1 MIFPVP
7 RGRDFYIEGILIMFR
22 PVSSQLNLPQIEEKI
37 LSWWRENSV
46 FERSVEARQGCPR
59 FTLYEGPPTANGSP
73 GIHHVLARIFKDI
86 IPRYKAMKGYYTPRI
101 AGWDTHGLPVE
112 LEVEREL
119 GFSGKAQIEKYG
131 IDKFNARCRE
141 SVFTYLKEW
150 EAMTERIG
158 YWCDQEHP
166 YITMDNEYIETVWW
180 AIKQMWDKGLVY
192 QGYKVTPHC
201 PRCGTSLSSHE
212 VSLGYEDN
220 TEDPSVYIKF
230 KIDLSSLTSSEVH
243 ERLHNLFS
251 SSEKLAYFLA
261 WTTTPWTLP
270 GNTAL
275 AVAADAEY
283 AIVEYEGEYLVMA
296 STLLATVGLDSYKV
310 VAKLEGRE
318 LVGIE
323 YEPLFNPHEYEVE
336 VRCPIVFIDA
346 SGQRR
351 WEKPGLGPVRVEH
364 VSGTLTY
371 PVIAADFVSME
382 EGTGIVHMAPAYGEV
397 DFNAQFDN
405 PLCFVHTVDLQGKV
419 IGTYP
424 FAGKFVKE
432 ADPLVLEELKKKGLL
447 FRSGTIRHT
456 YPFCWRCESPL
467 LYYAKQTWYIRTTA
481 VKESLISG
489 NNEINWY
496 PEHIKRGRFGD
507 WLENNVDWAFSR
519 ERYWGTPLPIWQ
531 CESCSY
537 SDCVG
542 GLAELKNKGGLSGL
556 KEPLDL
562 HRPFVDEITFV
573 CSRCGALM
581 RRVPEVIDCWFDS
594 GAMPVAQLHYPF
606 ENKEL
611 FDSELNQADYIS
623 EAIDQ
628 TRGWFYSL
636 HAISTLLFN
645 RPCFKNVICLGHI
658 LDIKGEKMSKAK
670 GNVIEPWR
678 VINKYG
684 ADALRWYFFTS
695 SPPGNVRRFA
705 EDMVS
710 EVTRRFL
717 LTLWNVY
724 SFFVNYANIDRFSPG
739 AEGALEQSELDR
751 WIISE
756 LNQLITDVDTAL
768 GSYDPTGAGR
778 KIEGFVDVLSNWY
791 VRRSRRRFWKSENDA
806 DKLSAYTTLYQ
817 CLVALSKLMAPF
829 TPFLADELYQN
840 LVGSVKNEPESVHL
854 ADFPVADATKIDK
867 QLEADTRL
875 AMKISSLGRAARS
888 QAGIKVRQP
897 LAKLLVKVTSEGQER
912 AIRRLA
918 YQVLEE
924 VNVKQI
930 DIVDALPV
938 TDWPLVSEG
947 DLTVMLD
954 TDIPPELAAEGMA
967 REVVRRLQTMRRSA
981 GFDIADHITTYYQG
995 ETYLSQVIAD
1005 FAEYIKQETLSEQLV
1020 EGVPEEGAFT
1030 QSLKLGDLALLLGVK
1045 RLG

>member
-1 MIFPVP
+1 
-7 RGRDFYIEGILIMFR
+7 MFR

-59 FTLYEGPPTANGSP
+59 FVLYEGPPTANGSP

-119 GFSGKAQIEKYG
+119 GFSGKAQIEEYG
-131 IDKFNARCRE
+131 IDKFNTRCRE

-180 AIKQMWDKGLVY
+180 AIKQMWDRGLVY
-192 QGYKVTPHC
+192 KGYKTTAHC

-212 VSLGYEDN
+212 VALGYEDN

-230 KIDLSSLTSSEVH
+230 KIDLSSLVGSEVR
-243 ERLHNLFS
+243 ERLFNLFNS
-251 SSEKLAYFLA
+251 SGKPACFLA

-275 AVAADAEY
+275 AVDANAEY
-283 AIVEYEGEYLVMA
+283 AVVETEKEYLIFASALLGSVMR
-296 STLLATVGLDSYKV
+296 GDYKV
-310 VAKLEGRE
+310 VDALGGKELAGGEGKK
-318 LVGIE
+318 GIE
-323 YEPLFNPHEYEVE
+323 YEPLYNPHQYGVE
-336 VRCPIVFIDA
+336 RKRFETSYNDKTEQP
-346 SGQRR
+346 SGALQVQ
-351 WEKPGLGPVRVEH
+351 KPDKD
-364 VSGTLTY
+364 LTY
-371 PVIAADFVSME
+371 KVIATDFVSME
-382 EGTGIVHMAPAYGEV
+382 DGTGIVHVAPAFGEV
-397 DFNAQFDN
+397 DFEAGKQQGFD
-405 PLCFVHTVDLQGKV
+405 FVQPVDLQGKMT
-419 IGTYP
+419 GNYS
-424 FAGKFVKE
+424 FSGKFVKE
-432 ADPLVLEELKKKGLL
+432 ADPMVIADLKARELLY
-447 FRSGTIRHT
+447 RSETIRHT
-456 YPFCWRCESPL
+456 YPFCWRCEAPL
-467 LYYAKQTWYIRTTA
+467 LYYVKETWYIQTTA

-496 PEHIKRGRFGD
+496 PEHIKHGRFGD

-573 CSRCGALM
+573 CSRCGGEM

-606 ENKEL
+606 ENSTMFEDGR
-611 FDSELNQADYIS
+611 FPADYIS

-739 AEGALEQSELDR
+739 AEGASEQSELDR

-756 LNQLITDVDTAL
+756 LNQLIADVDTAL

-875 AMKISSLGRAARS
+875 AMRISSLGRAARS

-924 VNVKQI
+924 VNVKQL
-930 DIVDALPV
+930 DIVDAMPV
-938 TDWPLVSEG
+938 TDWTLVSEG

-954 TDIPPELAAEGMA
+954 TEISPELQAEGMA
-967 REVVRRLQTMRRSA
+967 REIVRRLQTMRRSA

-995 ETYLSQVIAD
+995 EAYLSQVVTDSAD
-1005 FAEYIKQETLSEQLV
+1005 YIKQETLSEQLV

-1030 QSLKLGDLALLLGVK
+1030 QSLKLGDLDLLLGVK